1 MARYIKAILSLC
13 LAITFIS
20 GEAVAQKRNARTVKK
35 TPRKVEQPRTG
46 PDISDMIPA
55 TAKLLVIDS
64 VVVDYDGF
72 YKHIP
77 NSGDCGT
84 FAPYDMFFPNAKV
97 KRPNSFVYINDFG
110 DKCFYNDTTDNNRS
124 MLYTADK
131 LAGKWQKARL
141 ISEFGDEYEDINYP
155 YLMPDGVTL
164 YFSAK
169 SKTKSVGGRDIFV
182 TRLNTDSMT
191 FYKPEN
197 VGLPYNSA
205 ADDYCCIIDDM
216 NSIGWLVT
224 NRRQPAGK
232 VCIYTFVPSAKRWT
246 DDNPDIPVQ
255 RLEALAQISRIS
267 DTWYDKQAVADAKAR
282 MNDIKKSAPKPET
295 RSKDYAL
302 VINDKNICSNESA
315 LRSATARETYRKRN
329 ALLDMQRT
337 DHEKLHAMRGE
348 YSKAEAGSKKRLAT
362 AIAELEKTC
371 EKREILIKNM
381 EKKIRNAENLM

>member
-1 MARYIKAILSLC
+1 MTKYIKAILTLC
-13 LAITFIS
+13 IAITL
-20 GEAVAQKRNARTVKK
+20 GNVEAMAQKRSAKTTKK
-35 TPRKVEQPRTG
+35 PQRKVEQAHTG
-46 PDISDMIPA
+46 LNISDMIPA
-55 TAKLLVIDS
+55 TAKLVVVDS

-72 YKHIP
+72 YTHIP
-77 NSGDCGT
+77 IDGNCGT
-84 FAPYDMFFPNAKV
+84 VMQYDEFFPTAKI
-97 KRPNSFVYINDFG
+97 KRPNSFVYINDFE

-141 ISEFGDEYEDINYP
+141 ISEFGEEYEDINYP

-164 YFSAK
+164 YFSAR

-197 VGLPYNSA
+197 VGLPYNST

-224 NRRQPAGK
+224 NRRQPTGK
-232 VCIYTFVPSAKRWT
+232 VCIYTFIPSTKRWT
-246 DDNPDIPVQ
+246 DDVPDIPEQ

-267 DTWYDKQAVADAKAR
+267 DTWLDNREVNEAKAKL
-282 MNDIKKSAPKPET
+282 NNIGKSIQKSENKSSA
-295 RSKDYAL
+295 YIL
-302 VINDKNICSNESA
+302 VINDKSTCTNEST
-315 LRSATARETYRKRN
+315 LRSAAAKETYRKRN
-329 ALLDMQRT
+329 TLLDMQKV
-337 DHEKLHAMRGE
+337 DQEKLEAMREE
-348 YSKAEAGSKKRLAT
+348 YIKTEGGLRKRLAT
-362 AIAELEKTC
+362 AIKELEKTC
-371 EKREILIKNM
+371 EKREIQIKNM